1 MQTPVRFILVCPA
14 PYFFVT
20 KVIKHSIKAY
30 YATIFLINCD
40 NIITLAAASS
50 Y

>member
-1 MQTPVRFILVCPA
+1 MQTPVRFILVCPC
-14 PYFFVT
+14 PSFFVT
-20 KVIKHSIKAY
+20 KVIKRSIKAD
-30 YATIFLINCD
+30 YATIFLTNCD